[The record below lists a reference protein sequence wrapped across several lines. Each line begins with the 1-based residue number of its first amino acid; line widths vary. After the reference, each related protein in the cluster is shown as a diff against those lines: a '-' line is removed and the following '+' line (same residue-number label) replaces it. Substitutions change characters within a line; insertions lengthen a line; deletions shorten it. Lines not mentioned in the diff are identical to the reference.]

1 MLKFGFIATKRELK
15 LLVRPLVRI
24 LDSRKG
30 KAAALFDDDDRYKI
44 ESTDERLLCEIKQ
57 QIIRVLMRVNRTRGI
72 LSRLHLSLVCLC
84 FVPLKAVD
92 PWLAVPSA
100 QTIGACACSCGGSA
114 TR

>member
-1 MLKFGFIATKRELK
+1 MIKLLGDLLKFGFIATKRELK

-57 QIIRVLMRVNRTRGI
+57 QIIRVLMRVNRTRGTLHAPTRA
-72 LSRLHLSLVCLC
+72 LSPRSLSS
-84 FVPLKAVD
+84 AVSSF
-92 PWLAVPSA
+92 PA
-100 QTIGACACSCGGSA
+100 G
-114 TR
+114 R